1 MISEDD
7 LIGLLRSTIFT
18 LEVML
23 YNGADEESRSQCV
36 HLMDELTGV
45 LEEMGGTVD

>member
-7 LIGLLRSTIFT
+7 MIGLLRSTIFT

-36 HLMDELTGV
+36 LLMDELMGV
-45 LEEMGGTVD
+45 LEEMGGTID